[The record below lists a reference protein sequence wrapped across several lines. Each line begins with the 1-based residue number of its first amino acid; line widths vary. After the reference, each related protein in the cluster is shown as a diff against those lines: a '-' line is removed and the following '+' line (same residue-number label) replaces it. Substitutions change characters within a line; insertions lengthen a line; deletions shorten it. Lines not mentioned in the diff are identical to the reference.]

1 MTLNAIFYVFAAV
14 LYLAAAFGIYKTLQE
29 PEPTEKFW
37 IRPLIF
43 AGLMIQ
49 AYLIYEALF
58 LYGTPH
64 FGMALALTITL
75 FTCTFLLL
83 LESFFSKIGAML
95 VFVLPLSAVSMLLPL
110 LLPGSPL
117 APETASGPFRL
128 HLLLAILAYSVMTMA
143 LIQGLLLMAVHK
155 RVRAKDFV
163 THEGAKHVN
172 ILDNMPSMME
182 MEKILFRLIW
192 VGFIVL
198 TAAILFGAVYSQE
211 LFGQAFRFD
220 HKTVTTCMAWVIFGI
235 LLLGHHLRGWR
246 GKFAALWTVIG
257 FCVLMVSYI
266 GVRFVMEV
274 VPGA

>member
-37 IRPLIF
+37 IRPLIC

-155 RVRAKDFV
+155 RVRAKLSGTSERPRLNVFRSEKNIYAQVIDDVAGNTLVSASSLDKEIEGNGGNKTAARAVGKLVAERCKAKGIDKVVFDRGGYLYHGRV
-163 THEGAKHVN
+163 AELAEGAREGG
-172 ILDNMPSMME
+172 LE
-182 MEKILFRLIW
+182 F
-192 VGFIVL
+192 
-198 TAAILFGAVYSQE
+198 
-211 LFGQAFRFD
+211 
-220 HKTVTTCMAWVIFGI
+220 
-235 LLLGHHLRGWR
+235 
-246 GKFAALWTVIG
+246 
-257 FCVLMVSYI
+257 
-266 GVRFVMEV
+266 
-274 VPGA
+274 